1 MDQTILEVLG
11 HDRVAEYFG
20 IRVESCSE
28 GRAVAVMDID
38 QRHLNGIDIAQ
49 GGAIFTLADTA
60 FALAANTRGSAVAA
74 STTINFCS
82 AVRSGTIRAIAEELS
97 LSRKLGTYQVRIE
110 QEDGTLA
117 AVFQGMVYRKSE

>member
-38 QRHLNGIDIAQ
+38 ERHLNGIDIAQ
-49 GGAIFTLADTA
+49 GGAIFTLAS
-60 FALAANTRGSAVAA
+60 NTRGSAVAA